1 MAWVDL
7 LHLPMHVLLAG
18 ILLQM
23 QHDYAELTQLMAC
36 KAECLHRQV
45 QTEELTSQQPRQ
57 TMQSFLQGNQDLEM
71 ASASLGRHSCQGFR
85 E

>member
-23 QHDYAELTQLMAC
+23 QHDYAELTQLMAY
-36 KAECLHRQV
+36 KALCFHSRL
-45 QTEELTSQQPRQ
+45 QT
-57 TMQSFLQGNQDLEM
+57 
-71 ASASLGRHSCQGFR
+71 
-85 E
+85 